1 MKPGIVNPATESPEA
16 ARQETLGPE
25 TGGQEALGAMTRGSG
40 PWGGARV
47 LDFTGLAGAYGT
59 RVWAALGADVICVE
73 PPEGNPV
80 RRMPPLA
87 PGHDGPEASLWWA
100 YYGATKRS
108 VVQDPHSDAEA
119 LVRLIGSADVVLDDA
134 PPQVQ
139 ESYPWLA
146 DIGQGGLG
154 VAGIVER
161 FPHLTWVSI
170 TPFGMTGPRRSW
182 RSSNLIGW
190 ASCGLASTVGFPHG
204 PPLTPAGEIGVLLHA
219 ASLHAV
225 IGSMMSLRARNL
237 AAPSEP
243 PLGQLIDLSLQEV
256 GLWLSP
262 ETGVPLFL
270 DDQVPRPRA
279 GNRRPVT
286 SPMGLYPAADGHVA
300 IIAIQ
305 PTHWNAVAQW
315 VHEVTGNEGILDE
328 IFVDIV
334 VRREALEAVD
344 AWVEEL
350 TTQFTKQEL
359 FVEGQRRRIPITPV
373 NTVGD
378 LRHDPHLD
386 AVGWWR
392 TEQHPVLGSFTVP
405 GSPFTTDSDWWAWQR
420 APLLGEHTTEVLDA
434 LSDPEQ
440 GADKAAG

>member
-1 MKPGIVNPATESPEA
+1 MSAGSNGKGGGAGGGNA
-16 ARQETLGPE
+16 ARAAPTV
-25 TGGQEALGAMTRGSG
+25 GAGADGRG
-40 PWGGARV
+40 PWSGVRV
-47 LDFTGLAGAYGT
+47 LDLTGLLGAYGT

-73 PPEGNPV
+73 PTEGNPI

-87 PGHDGPEASLWWA
+87 PGHQGPEASLWWA
-100 YYGATKRS
+100 YFGATKRS
-108 VVQDPHSDAEA
+108 VVLDPTHPDGAAA
-119 LVRLIGSADVVLDDA
+119 LVGLIGTADVVLDDA
-134 PPQVQ
+134 LPHIQ

-146 DIGQGGLG
+146 DSGQGGLG
-154 VAGIVER
+154 IAGIVKR
-161 FPHLTWVSI
+161 FPRLTWVSI
-170 TPFGMTGPRRSW
+170 TPFGMTGPRRHW
-182 RSSNLIGW
+182 QSSNLVGW

-204 PPLTPAGEIGVLLHA
+204 PPLAPAGEIGVLMHA

-225 IGSMMSLRARNL
+225 IGSMLSLRARDQAV
-237 AAPSEP
+237 AASEAASTQNSGPSV
-243 PLGQLIDLSLQEV
+243 GQTIDLSLQEV

-262 ETGVPLFL
+262 ETGVPLYL

-286 SPMGLYPAADGHVA
+286 SPMGLYPASDGHVA

-315 VHEVTGNEGILDE
+315 VHEVTGNEGILDD

-350 TTQFTKQEL
+350 TTRFTKQEL
-359 FVEGQRRRIPITPV
+359 FIEGQRRRIPITPV

-392 TEQHPVLGSFTVP
+392 TEEHPVLGSFTVP
-405 GSPFTTDSDWWAWQR
+405 GSPFTTDGDWWAWKR
-420 APLLGEHTTEVLDA
+420 APLLGEHTDEVLNE
-434 LSDPEQ
+434 LV
-440 GADKAAG
+440 